1 MPKTHRD
8 VLIVDSK
15 EGVCLLLADCP
26 TGLLSGLTA
35 FGWSFVVCRDV
46 DEARWVLAQ
55 RDYGVALMVLG
66 AHGEGELT
74 MIDEFVQAHSF
85 VQWIAVVQP
94 AFLESDEGSELISR
108 RFYSFHAVPNDAA
121 RLAVMLGHAQ
131 GIAAL
136 KRRCLSP
143 RLTGGDGA
151 MIGNSRAMQKL
162 LVAID
167 KVARADA
174 PVMING
180 ESGTGKELAARAVH
194 ERSHRA
200 AGPFIAIN
208 CGALPP
214 NLIQSELFGHEKG
227 AFTGATTAKKGLIEA
242 AVGGTVFLD
251 EIGDLPLELQTNLL
265 RFLQEK
271 TISRLGSTRS
281 IAIDARVIA
290 ATHVDLERA
299 VAQGRF
305 REDLYY
311 RLHVLHL
318 HMPPLRERHGDIEL
332 LANHFL
338 QKFSLEE
345 HGRNHGFTHRAMR
358 AMQNYAWPGNV
369 RELINRVRRALT
381 MCEDALITPGDLGLE
396 AGPPPEIQGLGRVRA
411 AAEREAVQSTL
422 RATGHN
428 ISLAARNLGIS
439 RVTLYRLLEKHAIL
453 NKVSG

>member
-1 MPKTHRD
+1 M
-8 VLIVDSK
+8 
-15 EGVCLLLADCP
+15 LADWAASLP
-26 TGLLSGLTA
+26 SELAVL
-35 FGWSFVVCRDV
+35 GWSFVVCRDV
-46 DEARWVLAQ
+46 DEAKWTLA
-55 RDYGVALMVLG
+55 RGDYGVALVMLG
-66 AHGEGELT
+66 SHGKGELDS
-74 MIDEFVQAHSF
+74 IEEFTQAHSF
-85 VQWIAVVQP
+85 VQWIALVQP

-108 RFYSFHAVPNDAA
+108 RFYNYFAA
-121 RLAVMLGHAQ
+121 PIDVHRLAVMLGHAQ

-143 RLTGGDGA
+143 WLPGGDGA

-162 LVAID
+162 FTAIR
-167 KVARADA
+167 KVARVDA

-194 ERSHRA
+194 QRSRRA
-200 AGPFIAIN
+200 TGPFIAIN

-227 AFTGATTAKKGLIEA
+227 AFTGATAAKKGLIEA

-271 TISRLGSTRS
+271 TISRLGSTKS
-281 IAIDARVIA
+281 TVIDARVIA
-290 ATHVDLERA
+290 ATHADLERA

-318 HMPPLRERHGDIEL
+318 YMPPLRERHGDIEL

-338 QKFSLEE
+338 EKFSLEG
-345 HGRNHGFTHRAMR
+345 HGRNYGFTRR
-358 AMQNYAWPGNV
+358 AMQAMQGYAWPGNV
-369 RELINRVRRALT
+369 RELINRVRRALA
-381 MCEDALITPGDLGLE
+381 MCEGGLITQADLGLQLSSSQE
-396 AGPPPEIQGLGRVRA
+396 PQALGRVRA

-422 RATGHN
+422 QAAGHN
-428 ISLAARNLGIS
+428 ISLAARNLGVS
-439 RVTLYRLLEKHAIL
+439 RVTLYRLLEKHALLGKIT
-453 NKVSG
+453 S